1 MPFVYRLSL
10 LTSAQ
15 SVAIT
20 KSTNCKPGGRRQNFK
35 SRLIMPS
42 LSSPQGSTYQG
53 CQVFDFGSPVICI
66 YALPGQRGVLNRF
79 RNSIRVTSAIELR
92 NLPRLFR
99 SNSGCLRLIACD
111 MRMASCWCFRLLH
124 PVHKKIRNHTYTA
137 GPLAST
143 CVCVWHTKK
152 LMQNVRECVCVCG
165 CNTHEF
171 VAHSTNVLNATQ
183 FCGQSTSKIFVQNW

>member
-1 MPFVYRLSL
+1 
-10 LTSAQ
+10 
-15 SVAIT
+15 
-20 KSTNCKPGGRRQNFK
+20 
-35 SRLIMPS
+35 MPS
-42 LSSPQGSTYQG
+42 LSSRQGSTDQG

-79 RNSIRVTSAIELR
+79 WNSIRVTSAIELR

-124 PVHKKIRNHTYTA
+124 PVHKKIRNHTHTYIYTCTYTA

-143 CVCVWHTKK
+143 CVCDTLRSSCWVCASVCMYVYVCMCATHTILWHIRQTFW
-152 LMQNVRECVCVCG
+152 MQHNL
-165 CNTHEF
+165 
-171 VAHSTNVLNATQ
+171 VATRKAKYL
-183 FCGQSTSKIFVQNW
+183 CKIDN